1 MATSQKKTGGSRS
14 ASSSSGG
21 RRTAS
26 SSSKSKSG
34 SSRSRKQPPAPA
46 HRPFRREVGAGIC
59 LLLAIFT
66 IFGCFRIQALFIDA
80 LCGLIKGLIG
90 YGFWL
95 MPPALLLASF
105 ILAFHRGRPVRLRVF
120 CALMLPL
127 MFSCV
132 VHSVIAES
140 LPWDASLAQTLWQSG
155 EALSSGGVLS
165 GVLGQAFVQVF
176 SRVGAAVVFVLA
188 LLMLGLGA
196 FNRTI
201 VDVAD
206 WFFSRPR
213 YEYEP
218 QDPPERPVIRV
229 PQPAPRT
236 SGRRAEAPDIDIP
249 VDDGPLVGKEPPP
262 PPEKKKHFFD
272 RRPRVPTPDQ
282 ILTGGAAVP
291 PEPQSAAPAPQP
303 EPAPRSGR
311 RSPDRRP
318 PTLPPA
324 RFHFPLWQSRRTG

>member
-218 QDPPERPVIRV
+218 QDPPERPVVRV

-236 SGRRAEAPDIDIP
+236 SGRLSLIHI
-249 VDDGPLVGKEPPP
+249 
-262 PPEKKKHFFD
+262 
-272 RRPRVPTPDQ
+272 
-282 ILTGGAAVP
+282 
-291 PEPQSAAPAPQP
+291 
-303 EPAPRSGR
+303 
-311 RSPDRRP
+311 
-318 PTLPPA
+318 
-324 RFHFPLWQSRRTG
+324 

>member
-218 QDPPERPVIRV
+218 QDPPEPPV
-229 PQPAPRT
+229 RT
-236 SGRRAEAPDIDIP
+236 SEWLWTILLTCIP
-249 VDDGPLVGKEPPP
+249 VVNLVMLFVWGFGNTTKRS
-262 PPEKKKHFFD
+262 K
-272 RRPRVPTPDQ
+272 RNWARAQLVITA
-282 ILTGGAAVP
+282 IGIVLSIVLVVALMAVGASMLYSDWGYGMP
-291 PEPQSAAPAPQP
+291 Y
-303 EPAPRSGR
+303 
-311 RSPDRRP
+311 
-318 PTLPPA
+318 
-324 RFHFPLWQSRRTG
+324 HYYY

>member
-66 IFGCFRIQALFIDA
+66 IFGCFHVQALFIDA
-80 LCGLIKGLIG
+80 LCGLINGLIG

-132 VHSVIAES
+132 VHSVIAET
-140 LPWDASLAQTLWQSG
+140 LPWNASLAQTLWQSG
-155 EALSSGGVLS
+155 EALTGGGVLA
-165 GVLGQAFVQVF
+165 GILGQAFV
-176 SRVGAAVVFVLA
+176 
-188 LLMLGLGA
+188 
-196 FNRTI
+196 
-201 VDVAD
+201 
-206 WFFSRPR
+206 
-213 YEYEP
+213 
-218 QDPPERPVIRV
+218 
-229 PQPAPRT
+229 
-236 SGRRAEAPDIDIP
+236 
-249 VDDGPLVGKEPPP
+249 
-262 PPEKKKHFFD
+262 
-272 RRPRVPTPDQ
+272 
-282 ILTGGAAVP
+282 
-291 PEPQSAAPAPQP
+291 
-303 EPAPRSGR
+303 
-311 RSPDRRP
+311 
-318 PTLPPA
+318 
-324 RFHFPLWQSRRTG
+324 

>member
-66 IFGCFRIQALFIDA
+66 IFGCFHIQALFIDA

-140 LPWDASLAQTLWQSG
+140 LPW
-155 EALSSGGVLS
+155 
-165 GVLGQAFVQVF
+165 
-176 SRVGAAVVFVLA
+176 
-188 LLMLGLGA
+188 GL
-196 FNRTI
+196 
-201 VDVAD
+201 
-206 WFFSRPR
+206 RPCGR
-213 YEYEP
+213 A
-218 QDPPERPVIRV
+218 ERPC
-229 PQPAPRT
+229 PAAACSPACWDRPL
-236 SGRRAEAPDIDIP
+236 SRCSAGWGRRWS
-249 VDDGPLVGKEPPP
+249 LCW
-262 PPEKKKHFFD
+262 
-272 RRPRVPTPDQ
+272 
-282 ILTGGAAVP
+282 LC
-291 PEPQSAAPAPQP
+291 
-303 EPAPRSGR
+303 
-311 RSPDRRP
+311 
-318 PTLPPA
+318 
-324 RFHFPLWQSRRTG
+324 

>member
-1 MATSQKKTGGSRS
+1 MATSQNKSGGKRS

-21 RRTAS
+21 RRTTS

-66 IFGCFRIQALFIDA
+66 IFGCFHIQALFIDA

-95 MPPALLLASF
+95 MPAALLLSSF

-120 CALMLPL
+120 CALMLPVL
-127 MFSCV
+127 FSCV
-132 VHSVIAES
+132 VHSVIAEA
-140 LPWDASLAQTLWQSG
+140 LPWDAALVQTLWQSG
-155 EALSSGGVLS
+155 GALTSGGVLS
-165 GVLGQAFVQVF
+165 GILAQAFVQVF

-188 LLMLGLGA
+188 LLMLGLGT
-196 FNRTI
+196 FNLTI

-218 QDPPERPVIRV
+218 QDPPERPVVRV
-229 PQPAPRT
+229 PQPAPRAA
-236 SGRRAEAPDIDIP
+236 SRKAAAANIDIP
-249 VDDGPLVGKEPPP
+249 VEDGPLVGKEPPP

-272 RRPRVPTPDQ
+272 RTPRVPSPDQ
-282 ILTGGAAVP
+282 ILTGGKEIPVP
-291 PEPQSAAPAPQP
+291 EEDAEREPEP
-303 EPAPRSGR
+303 EEIAPR
-311 RSPDRRP
+311 
-318 PTLPPA
+318 A
-324 RFHFPLWQSRRTG
+324 RIFQCPGH

>member
-1 MATSQKKTGGSRS
+1 
-14 ASSSSGG
+14 
-21 RRTAS
+21 
-26 SSSKSKSG
+26 
-34 SSRSRKQPPAPA
+34 
-46 HRPFRREVGAGIC
+46 
-59 LLLAIFT
+59 
-66 IFGCFRIQALFIDA
+66 
-80 LCGLIKGLIG
+80 
-90 YGFWL
+90 
-95 MPPALLLASF
+95 MPPALLLTSF

-120 CALMLPL
+120 CSLMLPL

-218 QDPPERPVIRV
+218 QDPPERPVVRV
-229 PQPAPRT
+229 PQPAPGPPDGGQRRRT
-236 SGRRAEAPDIDIP
+236 LTFRWTTAPWWARSPLRPRRRRSTSSTAGPGCPPRTRFSPEGRPCPRSPRA
-249 VDDGPLVGKEPPP
+249 PLPPLSRSP
-262 PPEKKKHFFD
+262 RPSR
-272 RRPRVPTPDQ
+272 RRPIPPCLSKRPGPAA
-282 ILTGGAAVP
+282 GASGV
-291 PEPQSAAPAPQP
+291 QSH
-303 EPAPRSGR
+303 PRLCRG
-311 RSPDRRP
+311 
-318 PTLPPA
+318 
-324 RFHFPLWQSRRTG
+324 